1 MIEDGKDNIQNKI
14 DNNNIISNSNN
25 NNINIIN
32 ENNKSPSYNSH
43 SNSKKSSNKDY
54 SNLFSSHSSKSRSKS
69 KSKSYSHSKS
79 KSYSSSSYSHSYS
92 RERRKKVGI
101 PQIFVTKLSSRVTK
115 KDLDREFSKFGEI
128 RNLKIKRGYAFI
140 EYYNKD
146 DAKYAI
152 KELDNKKL
160 FGQQQRI
167 VVEEAKGSKRERERE
182 REKERRRD
190 RDRYRKRDYRSR
202 SRSRDRDRDYYY
214 RRKSNGPKKT
224 DKCFNCGKEG
234 HWANECTLP
243 RKEK

>member
-1 MIEDGKDNIQNKI
+1 MSEEEKDISQNKI
-14 DNNNIISNSNN
+14 DNNNITSNNN
-25 NNINIIN
+25 NNINTIN

-54 SNLFSSHSSKSRSKS
+54 SSPFSSHSSKSRSKS
-69 KSKSYSHSKS
+69 KDSHSRSKS

-115 KDLDREFSKFGEI
+115 KDLDREFGKFGEI

-140 EYYNKD
+140 EYYNKE

-167 VVEEAKGSKRERERE
+167 VVEEAKGS
-182 REKERRRD
+182 
-190 RDRYRKRDYRSR
+190 
-202 SRSRDRDRDYYY
+202 
-214 RRKSNGPKKT
+214 
-224 DKCFNCGKEG
+224 
-234 HWANECTLP
+234 
-243 RKEK
+243 